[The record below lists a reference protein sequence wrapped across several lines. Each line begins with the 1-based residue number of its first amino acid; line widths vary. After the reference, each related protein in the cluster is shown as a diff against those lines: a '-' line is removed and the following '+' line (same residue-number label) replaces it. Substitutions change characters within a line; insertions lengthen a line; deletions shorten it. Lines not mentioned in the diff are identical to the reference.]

1 MRPFEAREGADVHI
15 MAASTARTAAAL
27 FRAVVAGGK
36 IGINVLVVTE
46 RESLKGG
53 KIRGLS
59 KAGLTFAIISID
71 YHRFGRAE
79 IRFREATLVLGEAS
93 ELTENRTRDAS
104 DVVRGR
110 A

>member
-1 MRPFEAREGADVHI
+1 MLRSAKGSGSLSWRRLQQERQPHFSEQ
-15 MAASTARTAAAL
+15 
-27 FRAVVAGGK
+27 
-36 IGINVLVVTE
+36 IGISVLVVAE

-59 KAGLTFAIISID
+59 KAGLTFAIILID

-79 IRFREATLVLGEAS
+79 IRLREATLVLGEAS
-93 ELTENRTRDAS
+93 ELTVNRTGDAS